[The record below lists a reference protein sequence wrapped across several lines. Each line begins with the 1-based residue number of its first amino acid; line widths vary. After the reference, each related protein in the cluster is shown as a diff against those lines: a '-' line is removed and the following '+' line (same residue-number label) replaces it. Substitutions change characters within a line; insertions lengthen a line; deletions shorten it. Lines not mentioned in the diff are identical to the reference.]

1 MESERKITES
11 GGKKLRQKGNH
22 QSQEENNRVKRKNY
36 KVRWKMTEAEIKND
50 RVCRKITELGRK

>member
-1 MESERKITES
+1 MESE
-11 GGKKLRQKGNH
+11 GKK

-36 KVRWKMTEAEIKND
+36 KVKWKMTEAEIKND